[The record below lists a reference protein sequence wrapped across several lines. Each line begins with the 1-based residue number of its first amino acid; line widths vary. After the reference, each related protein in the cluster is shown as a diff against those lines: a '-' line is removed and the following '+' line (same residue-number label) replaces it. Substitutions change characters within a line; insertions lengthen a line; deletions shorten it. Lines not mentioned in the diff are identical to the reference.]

1 MKAFSKK
8 NEKKYINNNKR
19 SKTLK
24 KKSNLEDVPIN
35 YYSKN
40 FKKTKLIPKTK
51 IINYMFGGYKNFLSQ
66 QEISNSQEK
75 YVLNFDNCF
84 IINPDSFRTGLRK
97 NTINLSLQMNP
108 ETSLDKLIAYSFY
121 LKQSYLFEKKNGL
134 SDIKFQIGKD
144 IKRSNTTINGK
155 IYNQEYYGKFEDNFD
170 AADMFYENIIDELYK
185 INNKYVNLNMANK
198 FALLSCQNI
207 FNLIT
212 DLITIKLN
220 KILEPE
226 TNSVFRPTKFSNI
239 IINRNEI
246 SIELGFKSQ
255 LIISRDGEPMNPEYP
270 CGDIDFSF
278 YIDILHNKYELKK
291 FILSYDINK
300 CGPEIP
306 NQQEDV
312 PDNINENKS
321 NLKLEYIIPAGIT
334 TAGIIATPF
343 LIGSLGGKTKIKKTR
358 KNYVSK

>member
-1 MKAFSKK
+1 
-8 NEKKYINNNKR
+8 
-19 SKTLK
+19 
-24 KKSNLEDVPIN
+24 
-35 YYSKN
+35 
-40 FKKTKLIPKTK
+40 
-51 IINYMFGGYKNFLSQ
+51 
-66 QEISNSQEK
+66 
-75 YVLNFDNCF
+75 
-84 IINPDSFRTGLRK
+84 
-97 NTINLSLQMNP
+97 
-108 ETSLDKLIAYSFY
+108 
-121 LKQSYLFEKKNGL
+121 
-134 SDIKFQIGKD
+134 
-144 IKRSNTTINGK
+144 
-155 IYNQEYYGKFEDNFD
+155 
-170 AADMFYENIIDELYK
+170 
-185 INNKYVNLNMANK
+185 
-198 FALLSCQNI
+198 
-207 FNLIT
+207 
-212 DLITIKLN
+212 LN
-220 KILEPE
+220 KILEPK

-255 LIISRDGEPMNPEYP
+255 LIISRDGEPMDPEYP

>member
-8 NEKKYINNNKR
+8 NKKKNIKR

-40 FKKTKLIPKTK
+40 FEKTKLIPKTK
-51 IINYMFGGYKNFLSQ
+51 IINYIFIGYKNYLLQ
-66 QEISNSQEK
+66 KEISESQGNN
-75 YVLNFDNCF
+75 VISFDDCF
-84 IINPDSFRTGLRK
+84 IINPVSFRTGLRK

-108 ETSLDKLIAYSFY
+108 ETPLDKLIAYSFY

-170 AADMFYENIIDELYK
+170 AADMFYQNIIDELYK

-207 FNLIT
+207 FNVIT

-226 TNSVFRPTKFSNI
+226 TNSVFRPTNFSNI
-239 IINRNEI
+239 IINRDEI
-246 SIELGFKSQ
+246 SMVLGFKSK
-255 LIISRDGEPMNPEYP
+255 LIISRDGEPMDPEYP
-270 CGDIDFSF
+270 CGNIEFSF
-278 YIDILHNKYELKK
+278 YIDILNNKYELKK
-291 FILSYDINK
+291 FILSYDITPTRK
-300 CGPEIP
+300 K
-306 NQQEDV
+306 
-312 PDNINENKS
+312 NETN
-321 NLKLEYIIPAGIT
+321 
-334 TAGIIATPF
+334 F
-343 LIGSLGGKTKIKKTR
+343 LI
-358 KNYVSK
+358 VM

>member
-8 NEKKYINNNKR
+8 NEKKNINNNKR

-207 FNLIT
+207 FI
-212 DLITIKLN
+212 
-220 KILEPE
+220 
-226 TNSVFRPTKFSNI
+226 SVFTYFIAI
-239 IINRNEI
+239 I
-246 SIELGFKSQ
+246 L
-255 LIISRDGEPMNPEYP
+255 
-270 CGDIDFSF
+270 
-278 YIDILHNKYELKK
+278 
-291 FILSYDINK
+291 FITHLN
-300 CGPEIP
+300 
-306 NQQEDV
+306 
-312 PDNINENKS
+312 
-321 NLKLEYIIPAGIT
+321 T
-334 TAGIIATPF
+334 
-343 LIGSLGGKTKIKKTR
+343 
-358 KNYVSK
+358 

>member
-8 NEKKYINNNKR
+8 NKKKNIKR

-51 IINYMFGGYKNFLSQ
+51 IINYIFLGYKNYLLQ
-66 QEISNSQEK
+66 KEISESQGNN
-75 YVLNFDNCF
+75 VISFDDCF

-108 ETSLDKLIAYSFY
+108 ETPLDKLIAYSFY

-155 IYNQEYYGKFEDNFD
+155 IYNQEYYGKFEDNFE
-170 AADMFYENIIDELYK
+170 AADMFYQNIIDELYK
-185 INNKYVNLNMANK
+185 INNKYINLNIANK

-207 FNLIT
+207 FNVIT

-226 TNSVFRPTKFSNI
+226 TNSVFRPTNFSNI
-239 IINRNEI
+239 IINRDEI
-246 SIELGFKSQ
+246 SMVLGFKSK
-255 LIISRDGEPMNPEYP
+255 LIISRDGEPMDPEYP
-270 CGDIDFSF
+270 CGNIEFSF
-278 YIDILHNKYELKK
+278 YIDILNNKYELKK

-306 NQQEDV
+306 KQQHL
-312 PDNINENKS
+312 PDDNLNENKTS
-321 NLKLEYIIPAGIT
+321 LKMGYIIPASIT
-334 TAGIIATPF
+334 AAGLVATPF
-343 LIGSLGGKTKIKKTR
+343 LLGSLGGNINNNKKTR
-358 KNYVSK
+358 KKHSYK